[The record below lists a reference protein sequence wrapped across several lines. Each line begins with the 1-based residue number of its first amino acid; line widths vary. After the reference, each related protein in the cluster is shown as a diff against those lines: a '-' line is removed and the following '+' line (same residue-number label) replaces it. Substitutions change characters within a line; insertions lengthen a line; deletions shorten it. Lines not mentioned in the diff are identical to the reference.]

1 MNIEPVAFFRSPL
14 KEKFGVPRQAGLV
27 PVLKGEVRFVAP
39 YDSPE
44 AVRGLEEFD
53 YVWLVWGFSLNGVQD
68 FSPTVRPPRL
78 GGNKRVGVFASRSPF
93 RPNGLGLSCVK
104 LESIEKGVLKV
115 SGADLVDGTPIYD
128 VKPYIEYADSRTGI
142 RSGFVDYSIWPTLE
156 VEIPDKVLQL
166 LGPDTA
172 GVLSSLLSHDPRPH
186 YQDDPERVYG
196 LCFGSYNVKF
206 RAEGKK
212 VFVLS
217 AESITFASN
226 AEFDT

>member
-1 MNIEPVAFFRSPL
+1 MNTQIA
-14 KEKFGVPRQAGLV
+14 VPEFAL
-27 PVLKGEVRFVAP
+27 
-39 YDSPE
+39 DS
-44 AVRGLEEFD
+44 
-53 YVWLVWGFSLNGVQD
+53 
-68 FSPTVRPPRL
+68 
-78 GGNKRVGVFASRSPF
+78 
-93 RPNGLGLSCVK
+93 
-104 LESIEKGVLKV
+104 
-115 SGADLVDGTPIYD
+115 
-128 VKPYIEYADSRTGI
+128 PYIEYADSRTGI
-142 RSGFVDYSIWPTLE
+142 RSGFVDYSTWPTLE